1 MADFS
6 LQRPEATIQKLA
18 GTQTEQNLHTALG
31 GEAQAYLKYLWYS
44 QKASEEGHEEIAE
57 TFRQISHNEEAHA
70 EIWFRY
76 LGGIADTE
84 KNLTAAA
91 GGEHYEWSS
100 MYADFAKTAKDEG
113 FADLAFL
120 FERVAQIEK
129 AHEELYNRT
138 KGELTEGTLHGN
150 GTDTTRWIC
159 LNCGFVI
166 TGKNPPERCPTCSYP
181 KAYFKRAEN

>member
-6 LQRPEATIQKLA
+6 LGKPEATIGKLA
-18 GTQTEQNLHTALG
+18 GTKTEQNLHTALG
-31 GEAQAYLKYLWYS
+31 GEAQAHLKYLWYS

-76 LGGIADTE
+76 LGGIGTTE
-84 KNLTAAA
+84 ENLTAAA

-120 FERVAQIEK
+120 FERVAKIEQ
-129 AHEELYNRT
+129 AHEETYNST
-138 KGELTEGTLHGN
+138 KGALTGGTLHGN

-181 KAYFKRAEN
+181 KAYFKSMEN